1 MESNLSAGTSL
12 TEASSLAA
20 PGVVVAVVV
29 DRPTL
34 SIEAVLAALAT
45 QDYPNIQVLVLLTG
59 ADVKEFELVQE
70 IVQSTFAA
78 TDLLQPHIYQ
88 LGDNPGFGR
97 AANTAL
103 RLVEGESGFFLMMHD
118 DVVLAQDSVRLL
130 VEELYRSNA
139 GMVGPKFVEWEE
151 NRRLQTVG
159 FDCDWFG
166 ELDSDVEPHELD
178 QEQHDAVRDVF
189 VLPSACFLIR
199 ADLFRELGGFE
210 PTIEFFGEDLDL
222 C

>member
-1 MESNLSAGTSL
+1 MENEMESNLSAGTSL

-70 IVQSTFAA
+70 IVQSAFAA

-178 QEQHDAVRDVF
+178 QEQHDAVRDV
-189 VLPSACFLIR
+189 
-199 ADLFRELGGFE
+199 
-210 PTIEFFGEDLDL
+210 
-222 C
+222 